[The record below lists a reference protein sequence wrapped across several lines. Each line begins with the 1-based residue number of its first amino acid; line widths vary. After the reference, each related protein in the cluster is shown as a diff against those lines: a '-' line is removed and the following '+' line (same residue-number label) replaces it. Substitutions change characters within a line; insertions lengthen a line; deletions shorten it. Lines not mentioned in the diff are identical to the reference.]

1 MLGLEI
7 AGKSEGSTSSFIVSP
22 SATLGNLPGA
32 SNTSR
37 PVLSFFFFFF
47 KVFIYLFL
55 GLLGLRRCPQASSS
69 CGKQGFFRFQAC
81 AQQWGAG

>member
-22 SATLGNLPGA
+22 PATLRNLPGA

-37 PVLSFFFFFF
+37 PVLSFLFF

-69 CGKQGFFRFQAC
+69 CGEQGFFRFQAC
-81 AQQWGAG
+81 AQQWGTG